1 MTAEPMQQALD
12 EARAAAA
19 LGEIPVGA
27 VVVGPDGAI
36 LARAGNRTEQ
46 PATPPLTP
54 RSSLSAPLAP
64 AAAAPAC
71 QTAIWSS
78 PWNPAR
84 CAPTPSACFAS
95 AA

>member
-19 LGEIPVGA
+19 RGEIPVGA

-36 LARAGNRTEQ
+36 LARAGNRTER
-46 PATPPLTP
+46 PTTPPPTP
-54 RSSLSAPLAP
+54 KSSLCAPPPP
-64 AAAAPAC
+64 AAAARAC

-84 CAPTPSACFAS
+84 CAPTPSACSAS